1 MFFIE
6 EPYFTE
12 LLRSTRGD
20 VDRLPEIVLQ
30 AWLDLA
36 RSVMLWLRRAT
47 GVGAHQDPRPSFPS
61 SP

>member
-20 VDRLPEIVLQ
+20 VERLPEIVLQ
-30 AWLDLA
+30 PFVEA
-36 RSVMLWLRRAT
+36 VHGVVQWLR
-47 GVGAHQDPRPSFPS
+47 GASARQPDSRPSFPS
-61 SP
+61 QP